1 MGLEREWGMRTHLC
15 NELLLNSVFYS
26 SDVVTIPALGSP
38 YLENCSLMII
48 PDIRSQYML
57 PP

>member
-1 MGLEREWGMRTHLC
+1 MGGAEIHLG

-38 YLENCSLMII
+38 YLENCSFMTI
-48 PDIRSQYML
+48 PDIRSQHML